1 MKKCMLNQEL
11 MNSGYVEKMESLT
24 RPNESMTLRELID
37 RFAFGDVPEGRSDGY
52 FDDDDEDFFDN
63 PTQQED
69 FDFAAAHELQMEL
82 NFKQS
87 FSDSDLSKAA
97 SFAVSL
103 RSPLKSAASRPLS
116 ESAKDCLKFS
126 SICSS

>member
-87 FSDSDLSKAA
+87 LADSDKGREAA
-97 SFAVSL
+97 DFNGE
-103 RSPLKSAASRPLS
+103 RSETANEAALDKS
-116 ESAKDCLKFS
+116 ESEKD
-126 SICSS
+126 